1 MHAWRINHLSLIC
14 LMSVMHIIAIYL
26 ELGVKKVMTT
36 EYNLDR
42 YVGLIVI
49 QHLHKPSFG
58 KVNYILSETDNLT
71 FGVFASSIDQIFW
84 LL

>member
-1 MHAWRINHLSLIC
+1 
-14 LMSVMHIIAIYL
+14 MSVMHIIAIYL

-49 QHLHKPSFG
+49 QHLHKTSFG